1 MDSTKILLK
10 NDQNNHLNDQIEQF
24 DDFDPVVK
32 KPNTQRFNSQCEAF
46 NSDDVTSIYI
56 RGYN

>member
-1 MDSTKILLK
+1 MESTKVRLR

-24 DDFDPVVK
+24 DDFAPVVR
-32 KPNTQRFNSQCEAF
+32 KPNTQLYSSLCEAF
-46 NSDDVTSIYI
+46 NSDEVTSIYI

>member
-1 MDSTKILLK
+1 MESTKVLLK

-24 DDFDPVVK
+24 DSFPPMVK
-32 KPNTQRFNSQCEAF
+32 KTNTELFHSLCEAF
-46 NSDDVTSIYI
+46 NTDDVTPTYI

>member
-1 MDSTKILLK
+1 MERTKVLLK

-24 DDFDPVVK
+24 DSFPPMAK
-32 KPNTQRFNSQCEAF
+32 KTNIELFNSLYEAF
-46 NSDDVTSIYI
+46 YTDDVTPTYI